1 MVEPNNNCRY
11 GSSGLVL
18 GGTIDFAIHPLSL
31 SGGLMRIAVLA
42 DIHGNS
48 IALDAVLADITR
60 QGGVDGY
67 WILGDLASIGV
78 DPAGV
83 LERLATLP
91 NALFVRGNTDRYVF
105 TQDRPHPTFED
116 AERDPALI
124 RILTEVA
131 GSIAW
136 TQGYLEA
143 RGWLDWLQNLPLE
156 QRPTLPD
163 GTRVLLVHAAPGTD
177 DGEGLHPA
185 LTDAELDDGLRDC
198 EADLIC
204 VGHFHSQM
212 NRRLNGRH
220 IISPGNVSNPVTA
233 EMRACYAMV
242 TADRNG
248 YALDFRRVDYD
259 RAAAI
264 AAAQKSS
271 NPGAGYVIRVLQGGG
286 KAGWATKWDG
296 FSHLPRP

>member
-1 MVEPNNNCRY
+1 
-11 GSSGLVL
+11 
-18 GGTIDFAIHPLSL
+18 
-31 SGGLMRIAVLA
+31 MRIAVLA

-48 IALDAVLADITR
+48 IALDAVFTDIT
-60 QGGVDGY
+60 QLGGVDGY

-91 NALFVRGNTDRYVF
+91 NALFVRGNADRYVF
-105 TQDRPHPTFED
+105 TQDRPHPSVED
-116 AERDPALI
+116 ARQDPALI
-124 RILTEVA
+124 PILAEVA
-131 GSIAW
+131 GSFAW
-136 TQGYLEA
+136 TQGYLA
-143 RGWLDWLQNLPLE
+143 AGGWLDWLQNLPLE

-177 DGEGLHPA
+177 DGDGLHPA
-185 LTDAELDDGLRDC
+185 LTDTELEDGLRDC
-198 EADLIC
+198 ESDLIC

-220 IISPGNVSNPVTA
+220 IINPGNVSNPVTA

-271 NPGAGYVIRVLQGGG
+271 NPGARYVIRILQGEV
-286 KAGWATKWDG
+286 KAGWTAKWDG
-296 FSHLPRP
+296 FSHLPTS